1 MITVIPGLRQSPV
14 YQVSA
19 DLYRR
24 HHDAGHP
31 RCTCCGQPTP
41 CPARRHAATVLLA
54 AGDDPHRHDRHGQ
67 PDTSSSGYVGYA
79 LGGRGNRLPPE
90 GFAYDRDPEP

>member
-24 HHDAGHP
+24 HH
-31 RCTCCGQPTP
+31 
-41 CPARRHAATVLLA
+41 
-54 AGDDPHRHDRHGQ
+54 PHRHDRHGQ